1 MVTPLLHAS
10 ALSDSLA
17 LLVRSEL
24 AMRYHISLTSGDV
37 TSSRQRSDSLG
48 KPWTFESLRDFAV
61 AHSANALVDVSA
73 IRVGDSVQVSFVKGK
88 APFRVIDS
96 YRRRTQEP
104 LALIAQGVAQQ
115 VTRNGWPTSE
125 R

>member
-24 AMRYHISLTSGDV
+24 ATHYHISLTSGDV
-37 TSSRQRSDSLG
+37 TSSRQRADSLG
-48 KPWTFESLRDFAV
+48 KPWTVESLLDFAV
-61 AHSANALVDVSA
+61 ARKVDALVDVSA
-73 IRVGDSVQVSFVKGK
+73 IRVGDSVQVSVVKGK

-96 YRRRTQEP
+96 YRRSTREP
-104 LALIAQGVAQQ
+104 LTLIAQAVAQQ